1 MAKVKVSI
9 LAPERRWI
17 DVLGGFTP
25 IYNREIE
32 SKLLV
37 PYVRDGWSV
46 VAADDL
52 KPYVFDA
59 TSNDVKKGGTASA
72 VSPGGTSG
80 GTTGGGGP
88 SPIPGIGG

>member
-59 TSNDVKKGGTASA
+59 TSNDVKKGGT
-72 VSPGGTSG
+72 
-80 GTTGGGGP
+80 TGGGGP